1 MMRRLLMG
9 LSGLMLAAS
18 SGCAVCSSMFDYD
31 YSAHGGRWDRGD
43 RAYGRVG
50 SAFQPAEVRQP
61 ADGGPELIPSGKPLV
76 DDADSAAEG
85 AGDGADDQPGEASE
99 TPLVPPTPDG
109 EKRNDGPAAKPK
121 TNGSASAN
129 GKKAK
134 PPNTA
139 GRPATKTGTRD
150 SGAQWTGKASRP
162 GAVANDVAPDSAAQ
176 SETAAADE
184 AADAAAGESDAA
196 ANVGEGENGA
206 ADGGVPSTDAAGE
219 VMTDDSG
226 SDASGALLQPP
237 ANE

>member
-1 MMRRLLMG
+1 MRRLLLG

-43 RAYGRVG
+43 RANGRVG

-121 TNGSASAN
+121 TNGWLPRM
-129 GKKAK
+129 AK
-134 PPNTA
+134 MRRHRTPAADPRP
-139 GRPATKTGTRD
+139 RPALATLAPSGPARLRVQGPSPTTLPRIPRPSRKPRRLTKRPMQRRANRTRPRT
-150 SGAQWTGKASRP
+150 SAKARTKRPTAASRRR
-162 GAVANDVAPDSAAQ
+162 
-176 SETAAADE
+176 
-184 AADAAAGESDAA
+184 
-196 ANVGEGENGA
+196 
-206 ADGGVPSTDAAGE
+206 
-219 VMTDDSG
+219 M
-226 SDASGALLQPP
+226 LP
-237 ANE
+237 ARL